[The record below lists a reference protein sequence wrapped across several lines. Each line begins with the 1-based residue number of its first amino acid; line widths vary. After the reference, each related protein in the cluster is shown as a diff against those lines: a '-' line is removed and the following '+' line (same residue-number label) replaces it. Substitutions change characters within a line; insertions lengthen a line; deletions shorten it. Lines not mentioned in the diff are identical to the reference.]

1 MNKREHGSNYT
12 KASQAAATKKA
23 RGVEQ
28 YAKRA
33 IQNSRKALLLDV
45 CQGMLEAYRDNGNR
59 LPYGHVE
66 VLLKKLVKTMIQY
79 HY

>member
-1 MNKREHGSNYT
+1 MK
-12 KASQAAATKKA
+12 AAAAKNA

-33 IQNSRKALLLDV
+33 IQNSRKALLLDI
-45 CQGMLEAYRDNGNR
+45 CQGMLEAYRKNGNR

-66 VLLKKLVKTMIQY
+66 VLLKKLVMTEP
-79 HY
+79 